1 MIVERY
7 LTAPY
12 VSLTTILFNWFL
24 GHQLTGAMSHFFI
37 FPLLKGTF
45 HWCWTMKPCQGIKF
59 LPPIYM
65 LTLII
70 ITYSASHSSEYF
82 LLKLKYA
89 KESVGPHWKNMS
101 VMWAKKVLLCSLI
114 FVCCLF
120 GRFPEGSLYT
130 NTNDEGW
137 KMIRVGDTPLGF
149 GVFSLNISVLWIVL
163 NDWSVAGYVIELIV
177 IIFITVIV
185 IINMVIIVIVMTM
198 VDYEQSLFFL

>member
-12 VSLTTILFNWFL
+12 VSLTTILFDWLL

-59 LPPIYM
+59 SPPIYM

-70 ITYSASHSSEYF
+70 ITDSASHSSEYF

-89 KESVGPHWKNMS
+89 KESVGPHWKNTS
-101 VMWAKKVLLCSLI
+101 VMWAILDKYYYVHSFLFVAYLADFLKAHFTLTLMMKDGKWFVLEILRWGLVRSH
-114 FVCCLF
+114 
-120 GRFPEGSLYT
+120 
-130 NTNDEGW
+130 
-137 KMIRVGDTPLGF
+137 
-149 GVFSLNISVLWIVL
+149 
-163 NDWSVAGYVIELIV
+163 
-177 IIFITVIV
+177 
-185 IINMVIIVIVMTM
+185 
-198 VDYEQSLFFL
+198 